1 MSFARSGSGPGG
13 LTINTAGAN
22 SLFASSTASQP
33 QTSGGL
39 FGSSTQ
45 TSQPASSLLGT
56 STATSQPQQPS
67 GSLLGSQPGQAG
79 GLFGSSTTQ
88 SGQAGSLFSSSTTQP
103 GQTGG
108 LFGSTT
114 TQSGQAGGPF
124 GSSTTQPGQAG
135 GLFGSTTTQPGQ
147 GGGLFGASSTQ
158 PQQSSNL
165 FGGSSTQQQP
175 QQSGGLFG
183 GSLQN
188 KPSILYRA
196 PTTQQNQTS
205 RPSLFTGL
213 STATNTTT
221 TQQQPQR
228 TSLFGATTASQP
240 TSLFPSSQQPAQSG
254 AGMFGSSLGGSSI
267 GGGLLGGGL
276 GSTLQQQSVPGV
288 KIDLANLRGTTRFGD
303 LHEDLQ
309 KLVEEIDK
317 GIVAQTELHKQV
329 EAMMPGHEQNLICIP
344 NDVEFVSRRLT
355 TMQHAL
361 ENDAQ
366 AIDYVRKT
374 VKRDANDARL
384 SFRALDNLKL
394 PPQYHYQ
401 GLWSSPTPSAPPR
414 SVAGAAVTDEEG
426 STDLVAYFSQQADVM
441 AETLEKYKCNLQE
454 IEEGLRGVEA
464 KTVQLTQKL
473 MLTKGEDGRERN
485 EAETVNEL
493 SQVLRGFETGI
504 LNVAGSVWMARE
516 GVQGLTVS
524 GGRSGGRDRR
534 RIGVY

>member
-1 MSFARSGSGPGG
+1 MG
-13 LTINTAGAN
+13 
-22 SLFASSTASQP
+22 
-33 QTSGGL
+33 
-39 FGSSTQ
+39 
-45 TSQPASSLLGT
+45 GT
-56 STATSQPQQPS
+56 S
-67 GSLLGSQPGQAG
+67 
-79 GLFGSSTTQ
+79 
-88 SGQAGSLFSSSTTQP
+88 QP

-108 LFGSTT
+108 LFGS
-114 TQSGQAGGPF
+114 SN
-124 GSSTTQPGQAG
+124 TTQPSQAAS
-135 GLFGSTTTQPGQ
+135 LFGSINTAASGQ
-147 GGGLFGASSTQ
+147 GGFGASVTQ
-158 PQQSSNL
+158 PQQSGGL
-165 FGGSSTQQQP
+165 FGGTSTQQQP

-183 GSLQN
+183 GAAQN
-188 KPSILYRA
+188 KPSLFA
-196 PTTQQNQTS
+196 GATTQAQQSQTS
-205 RPSLFTGL
+205 RPTLFTPSAA
-213 STATNTTT
+213 STTTNTA
-221 TQQQPQR
+221 QQPQR
-228 TSLFGATTASQP
+228 PSLFGTTTTSSAPQP
-240 TSLFPSSQQPAQSG
+240 TSLFSGSQPAQPGG
-254 AGMFGSSLGGSSI
+254 ATMFSTGLGGSSI
-267 GGGLLGGGL
+267 GCGVLGGGL

-374 VKRDANDARL
+374 VKKDANDARL

-401 GLWSSPTPSAPPR
+401 GLWSSPAPSAPPR
-414 SVAGAAVTDEEG
+414 TTTGATATDDEG
-426 STDLVAYFSQQADVM
+426 STDLVAYFSQQADFM
-441 AETLEKYKCNLQE
+441 AETLGKYKRNLQE

-464 KTVQLTQKL
+464 KTVQMTQKL

-485 EAETVNEL
+485 EAEVVGEL
-493 SQVLRGFETGI
+493 SQVLRTFESGI

-516 GVQGLTVS
+516 GVQELTV
-524 GGRSGGRDRR
+524 GGKAGGRDGRR
-534 RIGVY
+534 AGVY